1 MDNVVDWEAQE
12 VLQHAFIMFVD
23 ERMTALG
30 KKAIWFNGFNNSNKG
45 IEGWCNKWQPES
57 GPMGDIPLYH
67 LSLSEVDAKVMTNDM
82 RRNHLS
88 PKLNMQLAEMIIHK
102 IKTDQ
107 LRPGRLHMEPW
118 FENVYKKK
126 K

>member
-1 MDNVVDWEAQE
+1 
-12 VLQHAFIMFVD
+12 
-23 ERMTALG
+23 
-30 KKAIWFNGFNNSNKG
+30 
-45 IEGWCNKWQPES
+45 
-57 GPMGDIPLYH
+57 MGDIPLYH